1 MPDPEDFGFI
11 LGDRKAF
18 LVYLVQRLNI
28 LVWFDL
34 NVETSVGKFRKV
46 DFYLVKIDI
55 SKTWKFLL
63 SPRFVLCFLIVEGL
77 TLSKV
82 IS

>member
-28 LVWFDL
+28 LV
-34 NVETSVGKFRKV
+34 
-46 DFYLVKIDI
+46 
-55 SKTWKFLL
+55 
-63 SPRFVLCFLIVEGL
+63 
-77 TLSKV
+77 
-82 IS
+82 